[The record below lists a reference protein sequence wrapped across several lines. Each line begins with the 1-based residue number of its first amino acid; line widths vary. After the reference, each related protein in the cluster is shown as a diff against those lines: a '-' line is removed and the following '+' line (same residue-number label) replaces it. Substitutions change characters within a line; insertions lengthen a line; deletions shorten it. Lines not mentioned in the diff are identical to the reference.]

1 MAKIHAYI
9 ISSLKDS
16 MPKFCGKGEP
26 NSSSLLN
33 RIKIPVLTCVLY
45 RRSLTFNPFILLI
58 LPGRKKKELMKDLPT
73 LFKKIQEEHLVSPSD
88 IPSVTAMQE
97 KLAVHDFS
105 KFPNLKPKLI
115 EVSDL
120 R

>member
-1 MAKIHAYI
+1 
-9 ISSLKDS
+9 
-16 MPKFCGKGEP
+16 
-26 NSSSLLN
+26 
-33 RIKIPVLTCVLY
+33 
-45 RRSLTFNPFILLI
+45 
-58 LPGRKKKELMKDLPT
+58 MKDLPT

-120 R
+120 C

>member
-1 MAKIHAYI
+1 MKQKLTQTPFLFQNDSDNAKPAEEEL
-9 ISSLKDS
+9 S
-16 MPKFCGKGEP
+16 PE
-26 NSSSLLN
+26 
-33 RIKIPVLTCVLY
+33 
-45 RRSLTFNPFILLI
+45 
-58 LPGRKKKELMKDLPT
+58 KKKELMKDLPT

>member
-1 MAKIHAYI
+1 
-9 ISSLKDS
+9 
-16 MPKFCGKGEP
+16 
-26 NSSSLLN
+26 
-33 RIKIPVLTCVLY
+33 
-45 RRSLTFNPFILLI
+45 
-58 LPGRKKKELMKDLPT
+58 MKDLPT

-115 EVSDL
+115 EVSNL

>member
-1 MAKIHAYI
+1 
-9 ISSLKDS
+9 
-16 MPKFCGKGEP
+16 
-26 NSSSLLN
+26 
-33 RIKIPVLTCVLY
+33 
-45 RRSLTFNPFILLI
+45 
-58 LPGRKKKELMKDLPT
+58 MKDLPT

>member
-16 MPKFCGKGEP
+16 MPKFCGKGEL
-26 NSSSLLN
+26 NSSSLN
-33 RIKIPVLTCVLY
+33 RIKDTRTCGLH
-45 RRSLTFNPFILLI
+45 RRSVTLNPFILLFFS
-58 LPGRKKKELMKDLPT
+58 GRKKKELMKDLPT

-120 R
+120 C